1 MMQSRDEA
9 LADIIADAEQLRS
22 YRKDGTTYCEKC
34 DNLVVRVKSLLINVN
49 VEDLNDQDI
58 AKIKTIK
65 DLIMTEEFFAKSSA
79 DLRNPQTW
87 LGSLND

>member
-1 MMQSRDEA
+1 MQSRGED
-9 LADIIADAEQLRS
+9 LADVIADAEKLKS
-22 YRKDGTTYCEKC
+22 YRKDGVTYCEKC
-34 DNLVVRVKSLLINVN
+34 DELIVRINSIFVNMN
-49 VEDLNDQDI
+49 VEDLNDEDI
-58 AKIKTIK
+58 AKIKKIK

>member
-1 MMQSRDEA
+1 MQSRGED
-9 LADIIADAEQLRS
+9 LADVIADAEKLKS

-34 DNLVVRVKSLLINVN
+34 DNLVVRINTIFVNMN
-49 VEDLNDQDI
+49 VEDLNDEDI
-58 AKIKTIK
+58 AKIKKIK

>member
-1 MMQSRDEA
+1 VVQSRGEA

-22 YRKDGTTYCEKC
+22 YRKDGTLYCEKC
-34 DNLVVRVKSLLINVN
+34 DNLVVRIKTVLMNVN
-49 VEDLNDQDI
+49 VEDLNDHDI
-58 AKIKTIK
+58 AKIKHIK
-65 DLIMTEEFFAKSSA
+65 DLIMSEEFFAKSSA